1 MCLCYN
7 KVVSVAGVEWGRGRV
22 TELNSER
29 WLGNILY
36 RFFRVK
42 LEGIC
47 LSHEVRRES
56 LGWF

>member
-1 MCLCYN
+1 MG
-7 KVVSVAGVEWGRGRV
+7 AGRV

-29 WLGNILY
+29 GLY